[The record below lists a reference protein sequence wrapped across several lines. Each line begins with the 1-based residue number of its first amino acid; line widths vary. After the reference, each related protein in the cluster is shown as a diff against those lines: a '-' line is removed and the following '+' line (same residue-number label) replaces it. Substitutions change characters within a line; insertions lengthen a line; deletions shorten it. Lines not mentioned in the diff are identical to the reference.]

1 MLKSKTKVV
10 PLRFLEADNSEAEF
24 NRILDALKEIYKNE
38 VEFLEPAIAGD
49 EITKEADAVL
59 FPVMW
64 TNVYTEIDKLINTI
78 HVPVI
83 VLTTTVGVSL
93 MFDWEAVAYMKQK
106 GLQVFNPHS
115 VELAKTIFKAI
126 ALKREMKH
134 QKFLVFHDSKGEGLI
149 AEQFKIFYWWNDEC
163 IQDMKK
169 QFGINVVHKSYKALG
184 EKAKAISDEDARKEM
199 TRWDFHEEV
208 PYARPVLAAIKM
220 FMAIRDEVD
229 VEGDVVGCG
238 VNCLNEGFYSD
249 TTPCLAWSLLYQDR
263 GVMWVCESDTS
274 SLMTQYLIGST
285 IDSAIFTTNIYPFLS
300 GMPALSHEKIQSFP
314 DVEDP
319 DNHALLVHCGYLGC
333 VAEKMAKK
341 WTLRPPVLGWHS
353 WDIVGENSIV
363 IDVEVEK
370 GNITLCKL
378 HGDFKGIFVEKGILE
393 EYVQYPGSDC
403 RNGGLIKVPDGY
415 KLMEQICSHHVI
427 VTTGKRSNQIK
438 AVAEIFGLDFAE
450 VK

>member
-1 MLKSKTKVV
+1 MTKEKARII
-10 PLRFLEADNSEAEF
+10 PLRFQDAEEKEF
-24 NRILDALKEIYKNE
+24 YRILDALKEIYKNE
-38 VEFLEPAIAGD
+38 AEFLEPQTAG
-49 EITKEADAVL
+49 EQLKEEADAVL

-64 TNVYTEIDKLINTI
+64 TNVYTKIEKLTETI
-78 HVPVI
+78 KIPVI

-115 VELAKTIFKAI
+115 TDLAKTIFRAL
-126 ALKREMKH
+126 ALKRAMKH

-149 AEQFKIFYWWNDEC
+149 PEQFKIFYWWNDEC

-169 QFGINVVHKSYKALG
+169 QFGITIVHKSFKDLG
-184 EKAKAISDEDARKEM
+184 EKAKAISDEDARTELK
-199 TRWDFHEEV
+199 RWDFHEEV
-208 PYARPVLAAIKM
+208 PYARPVLAAIKL

-229 VEGDVVGCG
+229 AEGDVVGCG
-238 VNCLNEGFYSD
+238 VNCLNEGFYSE
-249 TTPCLAWSLLYQDR
+249 TTPCLAWNLLYQDR

-285 IDSAIFTTNIYPFLS
+285 IDCGIFTTNIYPFLS
-300 GMPALSHEKIQSFP
+300 GMPALSHEKIQEFP
-314 DVEDP
+314 SVEDP
-319 DNHALLVHCGYLGC
+319 DDHALLVHCGYLGC
-333 VAEKMAKK
+333 IAQTMAKK

-363 IDVEVEK
+363 VDAEVET
-370 GNITLCKL
+370 GDITLCKL
-378 HGDFKGIFVEKGILE
+378 HSDFKGLFVEKAVLE

-403 RNGGLIKVPDGY
+403 RNGGLIRVPDGY

-427 VTTGKRSNQIK
+427 VATGKRSNQMK

-450 VK
+450 CR

>member
-1 MLKSKTKVV
+1 MIKEKARII
-10 PLRFLEADNSEAEF
+10 PLYFKDAEYQEF
-24 NRILDALKEIYKNE
+24 ERILGALKEIYVNE
-38 VEFLEPAIAGD
+38 VEFLEPKAAG
-49 EITKEADAVL
+49 EELTESADAVL

-64 TNVYTEIDKLINTI
+64 TNVYTEIDRLVSAI
-78 HVPVI
+78 HIPVI

-93 MFDWEAVAYMKQK
+93 MFDWESVAYMKQK

-115 VELAKTIFKAI
+115 VELAKTIFRAL
-126 ALKREMKH
+126 ALKREMKS

-149 AEQFKIFYWWNDEC
+149 PEQFKIFYWWNDEC
-163 IQDMKK
+163 IRDMKEK
-169 QFGINVVHKSYKALG
+169 FGITIVHKSYKALG
-184 EKAKAISDEDARKEM
+184 EKAKNISDSAAREEM
-199 TRWDFHEEV
+199 KRWDFHEEV
-208 PYARPVLAAIKM
+208 PYERPVLAAIKM

-229 VEGDVVGCG
+229 AEGNVVGCG

-300 GMPALSHEKIQSFP
+300 GMPALSHEKIQEFP

-319 DNHALLVHCGYLGC
+319 DDHALLVHCGYLGC
-333 VAEKMAKK
+333 VAQKMASK

-353 WDIVGENSIV
+353 WNIVGENSIV
-363 IDVEVEK
+363 IDAEVEK
-370 GNITLCKL
+370 GDITLCKL
-378 HGDFKGIFVEKGILE
+378 QSDFKGLFVEKGILE

-403 RNGGLIKVPDGY
+403 RNGGLIRVPDGY
-415 KLMEQICSHHVI
+415 KLMENICSHHVI
-427 VTTGKRSNQIK
+427 VTTGKRSNQMK
-438 AVAEIFGLDFAE
+438 AVAEIFGLEFDE
-450 VK
+450 CK